1 MAVAQLVEHLIAIQK
16 VASSNLVSHSIKLG
30 VYSKPNL
37 VNKKISKFFLSRF
50 EPYKF
55 MRLDTTDTMKS

>member
-1 MAVAQLVEHLIAIQK
+1 MRNPLSL
-16 VASSNLVSHSIKLG
+16 LKLG

-37 VNKKISKFFLSRF
+37 VNKNSFKWFLSRF

-55 MRLDTTDTMKS
+55 MRLEVSLKETLR